1 MDELLRSQILI
12 DEIGRAIAE
21 NNDDRALEH
30 FEEYK
35 KIYEKITGKKLQKT
49 FEELI
54 NVRKQKITEQETEN
68 ER

>member
-1 MDELLRSQILI
+1 MDELLRSQMLI